1 MSTFK
6 QLKDALAAGTVSATA
21 AAADTETTNNV
32 NVQVD

>member
-21 AAADTETTNNV
+21 ADTETTNNV